1 MPDPI
6 TQDPNQ
12 PPSQSEVQQSTLP
25 PAGDQQNAPRSK
37 TVMIPDI
44 ALRQRLDQAKKSGRT
59 AYQAELDTQAQT
71 KGFANHAAMMAH
83 VDGILTRPKPQQ
95 TQQTPRPATSQAS
108 FEAPPTPPKNRN
120 DRQAMAQFERDRAKF
135 QRAQEQSE
143 ARFRD
148 EQKRRRRAERER
160 DAIQARS
167 ALERIAGRVGVKDTD
182 YAITLYERHCQGKT
196 EEELGKM
203 DEEAFFSGLRKSH
216 GYIFGETVVPAT
228 TGTAG
233 AVPGAHT
240 PPSTAGTAA
249 AAGQAG
255 VVDVNKMNKQQYREY
270 KQAQPWSRPT
280 ATAGRAS

>member
-1 MPDPI
+1 MDPNTPD
-6 TQDPNQ
+6 QNQ
-12 PPSQSEVQQSTLP
+12 PPPQVAPSTP
-25 PAGDQQNAPRSK
+25 TPVGEQQNAQRSK

-44 ALRQRLDQAKKSGRT
+44 ALKQRLDQAKKSGRN
-59 AYQAELDTQAQT
+59 AYQAELDTQAQA
-71 KGFANHAAMMAH
+71 KGFANHAAMMQH
-83 VDGILTRPKPQQ
+83 VDGILTRQPVKTQAQQ
-95 TQQTPRPATSQAS
+95 TQRPTTSQAS
-108 FEAPPTPPKNRN
+108 SEAPPIPPKNRN
-120 DRQAMAQFERDRAKF
+120 DRQAMAQFERDKAKF

-143 ARFRD
+143 ARLRD

-203 DEEAFFSGLRKSH
+203 DEEAFFKGLRQSH

-270 KQAQPWSRPT
+270 KQSQPWSRPT